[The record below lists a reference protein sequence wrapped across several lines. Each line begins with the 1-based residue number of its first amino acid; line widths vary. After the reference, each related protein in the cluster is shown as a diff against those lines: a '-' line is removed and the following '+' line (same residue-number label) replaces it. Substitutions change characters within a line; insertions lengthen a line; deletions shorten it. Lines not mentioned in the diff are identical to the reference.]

1 MAKIESIFKSE
12 IVRLSTKEMR
22 KVSLPLRKDVKQL
35 KGTIGQLRK
44 SVSMLQRFM
53 AQQEKLRP
61 KQEKPVMASAEEVE
75 KSRFSPRLLQILRKN
90 LGISQR
96 ELAVLA
102 GVSIGAVQLWEK
114 GKFRPKEDKM
124 AVLVGLR
131 KMGKEGVRKLLE
143 EQRAG

>member
-1 MAKIESIFKSE
+1 MAKMESVIKEE
-12 IVRLSTKEMR
+12 IIRLSTREMW
-22 KVSLPLRKDVKQL
+22 KVSVHLRRDVRQM
-35 KGTIGQLRK
+35 KGMVSQLRR
-44 SVSMLQRFM
+44 SVSGLQRFM

-61 KQEKPVMASAEEVE
+61 KQEKPVVASPEEVE

-90 LGISQR
+90 LGITQK

-114 GKFRPKEDKM
+114 GKFRPKDEKM

-131 KMGKEGVRKLLE
+131 KLGRAGVRKLLE
-143 EQRAG
+143 ERSVA